1 MKSFPSVMLAATAL
15 LLGGCQTVFDLVGV
29 EQPLSAL
36 EARNFDGSY
45 QGNISQTAQAAPG
58 CPLEHGE
65 KVIMVGDGVL
75 WYAYAPNAL
84 FTAPVRYDG
93 SINGTSGPVTLVGKI
108 DGNHLAAT
116 LQSAGCQTALSMDYI
131 GNHS

>member
-1 MKSFPSVMLAATAL
+1 VIRFPTILLAAAPL

-29 EQPLSAL
+29 EQPLTAL
-36 EARNFDGSY
+36 EARNFNGSY
-45 QGNISQTAQAAPG
+45 QGSITQTAQAAPG

-75 WYAYAPNAL
+75 WYAYTPSNL
-84 FTAPVRYDG
+84 FTAAVGYDG
-93 SINGTSGPVTLVGKI
+93 TVSATSGAATLAGKI

-116 LQSAGCQTALSMDYI
+116 IQSPSCQTTISMNYI
-131 GNHS
+131 FNHS